1 MTSAGGF
8 NRIVIIEVAGAAA
21 CALGGDAV
29 TLCAMGAAFIAEA
42 LLELF
47 DDFDDDS
54 QAMRGDFFLMRA

>member
-1 MTSAGGF
+1 M
-8 NRIVIIEVAGAAA
+8 IIEVAGAAA